1 VVVETSFRPN
11 TRRQQSTTEESEE
24 RKSTMKLTS
33 RDQLQEVEKHFS
45 GLSGKVSSVKTKIND
60 EGQKV
65 KLIKIV
71 KPKNPDAQETER
83 NKQELQKVLG
93 TVKQKIERS
102 LSDRSSNGRQE
113 KRFRQREAKKGK

>member
-1 VVVETSFRPN
+1 
-11 TRRQQSTTEESEE
+11 
-24 RKSTMKLTS
+24 MKLTS